1 MEQVVGPGTFAGRY
15 KILSLL
21 GRGGMGHV
29 YRAEHLGLAKD
40 VALKILAPVT
50 GAAAADFPERFA
62 REARAVGRLDHPGCV
77 RIFDYGE
84 EVDGS
89 QYIAMEVIDGPTL
102 GAALAQGPFSVA
114 RALHV
119 GRAILSALAHAH
131 AHGVVHRDIKPEN
144 VMFAVGSGFRVV
156 LIDFG
161 LASLRDAPA
170 LTGKG
175 MAVGSPS
182 YIAPERLLGQPHDHR
197 ADLYGVGVLLYEMI
211 AGIRPFAGT
220 SPQDIMANVLSRP
233 PRPLRARVPGVSPI
247 LEAVILR
254 ALSKDPAR
262 RFADAEEMLSA
273 LTDVTNLDARAEA
286 SENPEPT
293 DEASASMTIAE
304 LSIYQ
309 PSLLV
314 RLWSWLRYGAW
325 RWHNSH

>member
-1 MEQVVGPGTFAGRY
+1 VGPANFAGRY
-15 KILSLL
+15 KILSLV

-29 YRAEHLGLAKD
+29 YRAEHLGLGKE
-40 VALKILAPVT
+40 VALKILAPVS

-62 REARAVGRLDHPGCV
+62 REARAIGRLDHPGCV
-77 RIFDYGE
+77 RIFDYGQE
-84 EVDGS
+84 KDGS
-89 QYIAMEVIDGPTL
+89 QYIAMELIDGPTL
-102 GAALAQGPFSVA
+102 GGALAQGVFSVA

-119 GRAILSALAHAH
+119 ARAILSALAHAH

-182 YIAPERLLGQPHDHR
+182 YIAPERLLGRPHDHR
-197 ADLYGVGVLLYEMI
+197 ADLYGVGVILYEMI
-211 AGIRPFAGT
+211 AGIRPFFGS
-220 SPQDIMANVLSRP
+220 SPQEIMANVLSRP
-233 PRPLRARVPGVSPI
+233 PRPLRALVPEVSPI
-247 LEAVILR
+247 LEAVIRR
-254 ALSKDPAR
+254 ALSKDPVK

-273 LTDVTNLDARAEA
+273 LTDVVALDA
-286 SENPEPT
+286 EPV

-309 PSLLV
+309 PSRLL

-325 RWHNSH
+325 RWRPGL